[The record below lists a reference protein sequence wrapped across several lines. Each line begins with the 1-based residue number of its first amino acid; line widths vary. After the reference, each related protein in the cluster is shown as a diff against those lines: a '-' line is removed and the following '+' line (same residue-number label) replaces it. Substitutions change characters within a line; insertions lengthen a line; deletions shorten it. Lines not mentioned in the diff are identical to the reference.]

1 MMPKGGQKHK
11 IANIEANNAIEELK
25 LHQSPDWVDE
35 KLKWYRTCTCYVIS
49 RPYDLRRTQKGTQM
63 MPKGGQK
70 QKIANIEANNAVEEL
85 KLHQALE
92 GVGG

>member
-35 KLKWYRTCTCYVIS
+35 KLK
-49 RPYDLRRTQKGTQM
+49 
-63 MPKGGQK
+63 
-70 QKIANIEANNAVEEL
+70 
-85 KLHQALE
+85 
-92 GVGG
+92 